1 MRRWWG
7 PGATGFGH
15 RPVAEDETG
24 LGWVGDIGLGQVSA
38 PGR

>member
-15 RPVAEDETG
+15 RPVVADEMC
-24 LGWVGDIGLGQVSA
+24 LGRVVDIGLGQVSG